1 MFVFD
6 VEVRNSLIQSFG
18 LEHHLDFQNTLI
30 ASGKTDQ
37 KKKKKKLSLGIIDE
51 KFS

>member
-37 KKKKKKLSLGIIDE
+37 KKKKKIIPGDN
-51 KFS
+51 